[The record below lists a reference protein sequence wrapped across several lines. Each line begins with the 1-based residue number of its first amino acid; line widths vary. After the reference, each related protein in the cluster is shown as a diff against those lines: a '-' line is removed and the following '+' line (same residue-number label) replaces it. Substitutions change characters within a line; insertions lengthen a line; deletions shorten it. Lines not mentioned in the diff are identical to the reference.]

1 MTRYLRVDVE
11 PNELV
16 EHTGTGIL
24 GSLLTPA
31 RLSRRSLTGEQLA
44 PVEHRVT
51 EVPEGWVLIAEAD
64 NHIARAL
71 WAQVD
76 ALAGQATV
84 QAELADTRRQLD
96 AAKARTKITRDVL
109 DDQIL
114 GLRVDRDNHIAELVK
129 TARKRGH
136 AEGALDANRELWGDL
151 YTQTKQKAD
160 AYDGVAR
167 TARQHADYIKQLAET
182 FGIDTDQ
189 SSDDITR
196 DLRTHVEVAARVVQT
211 VMSRAVDDVAIDKAP
226 IYAAEAVNAVGVAD
240 DLAAELEQRD
250 ARIAQLTE
258 ANEALQAT
266 VAWWGENGAR
276 PKQQTPGDP
285 HEGIDEDPDAAV
297 GNDVPPLPIPV
308 GRYKLTTPAMGGP
321 ADRLD
326 AAVLDD
332 GTFRIRPKGT
342 DPNGDP
348 EDWPDYTTSARKL
361 LTSGRWRV
369 EAIEQ

>member
-16 EHTGTGIL
+16 EHAGTGIL

-44 PVEHRVT
+44 PAERRVT

-96 AAKARTKITRDVL
+96 AAKARTKITREVL

-136 AEGALDANRELWGDL
+136 AEGALDANRELWDDL

-160 AYDGVAR
+160 AYDGIAR
-167 TARQHADYIKQLAET
+167 TARQHADYIRQLAET
-182 FGIDTDQ
+182 FGIATDQ

-240 DLAAELEQRD
+240 DLAGELEQRD

-258 ANEALQAT
+258 ANEALQT
-266 VAWWGENGAR
+266 TIAR
-276 PKQQTPGDP
+276 WDTDKQRTPGDP
-285 HEGIDEDPDAAV
+285 LEGIENDPDPATL
-297 GNDVPPLPIPV
+297 PPA
-308 GRYKLTTPAMGGP
+308 GRYW
-321 ADRLD
+321 LD
-326 AAVLDD
+326 TELIIGEDVAVLDD
-332 GTFRIRPKGT
+332 GTFRVRQVGQAAGTKPSEWFPIALTEVLPNLESGAWKLRPV
-342 DPNGDP
+342 
-348 EDWPDYTTSARKL
+348 PDTEPD
-361 LTSGRWRV
+361 V
-369 EAIEQ
+369 IDE

>member
-16 EHTGTGIL
+16 EHAGTGIL

-31 RLSRRSLTGEQLA
+31 RLSRRALTGEQLA

-136 AEGALDANRELWGDL
+136 AEGALDANRELWNDI
-151 YTQTKQKAD
+151 YEQTKQKAD

-167 TARQHADYIKQLAET
+167 TARQHADYIRQLAET
-182 FGIDTDQ
+182 FGIATDQ

-211 VMSRAVDDVAIDKAP
+211 VMSRAVYDVAIDKAP

-250 ARIAQLTE
+250 QRIAQLTE

-266 VAWWGENGAR
+266 IAR
-276 PKQQTPGDP
+276 WDTDKQRTPGDP
-285 HEGIDEDPDAAV
+285 LEGIENDTDATV

-326 AAVLDD
+326 AAVLVD

-342 DPNGDP
+342 DLNSDP
-348 EDWPDYTTSARKL
+348 ETWPDYTTSARKL
-361 LTSGRWRV
+361 LARERWHI
-369 EAIEQ
+369 EEIEQ

>member
-1 MTRYLRVDVE
+1 MTRYLRVDIE

-16 EHTGTGIL
+16 EHAGTGIR

-31 RLSRRSLTGEQLA
+31 RLSRRSLTGKQLA

-76 ALAGQATV
+76 ALAGQGTLR
-84 QAELADTRRQLD
+84 AELADRNRQLD

-136 AEGALDANRELWGDL
+136 AEGALDANRELWNDL

-160 AYDGVAR
+160 AYENIKAR
-167 TARQHADYIKQLAET
+167 AHTHAEYIKQLAET
-182 FGIDTDQ
+182 FGIATDQ

-196 DLRTHVEVAARVVQT
+196 DLRTHVEVAARVLQT

-240 DLAAELEQRD
+240 NLAVTLEQRD
-250 ARIAQLTE
+250 KRIAQLTE

-266 VAWWGENGAR
+266 IAR
-276 PKQQTPGDP
+276 WDTDPSPQQQTPGDP
-285 HEGIDEDPDAAV
+285 WAGIENDPD
-297 GNDVPPLPIPV
+297 PV
-308 GRYKLTTPAMGGP
+308 
-321 ADRLD
+321 
-326 AAVLDD
+326 
-332 GTFRIRPKGT
+332 
-342 DPNGDP
+342 
-348 EDWPDYTTSARKL
+348 
-361 LTSGRWRV
+361 
-369 EAIEQ
+369 